1 VRENGFPE
9 DPMMAFQQSP
19 LHPFPRRRGSS
30 PLIHRYF
37 ESREA
42 RTAVKVA
49 AGGVYATGQ
58 DEDLVTVLGSC
69 VSACIHDPVSRVGGI
84 NHFMLPE
91 DGGDGPVVELL
102 SDAHRYG
109 CFAMEHLINEVLK
122 LGAGRERLCVKLFGG
137 AHLLSAGSR
146 VGEMNIAFARQYV
159 RKEGLKLLAED
170 LGGSAARRLKYVPRT
185 GQAFLWRPGKVQM
198 SQVEA
203 SEVAYRESL
212 QAEKFSGEV
221 EMF

>member
-1 VRENGFPE
+1 MTASLPS
-9 DPMMAFQQSP
+9 PFQPS
-19 LHPFPRRRGSS
+19 PRRRESS

-49 AGGVYATGQ
+49 PGGVYATGQ

-84 NHFMLPE
+84 NHFMLPT
-91 DGGDGPVVELL
+91 GRGDGSVVEAL

-122 LGAGRERLCVKLFGG
+122 LGAARERLCVKLFGG

-170 LGGSAARRLKYVPRT
+170 LGGSAARRLKYVPRS
-185 GQAFLWRPGKVQM
+185 GQAFLWRPGKAQLSQM
-198 SQVEA
+198 AATEL
-203 SEVAYRESL
+203 AYMQSL
-212 QAEKFSGEV
+212 QTENLSGEV
-221 EMF
+221 ELF